1 MALTSRRSKGV
12 IIVAAAIVMGTL
24 TDRVPER
31 SPLRAGEYF
40 VLAGDFH
47 VHAFPGD
54 GALAPWTLRQE
65 AARAGLDVYTISN
78 HNRTFTARFA
88 QWLARSSR
96 GPIVIAGQEIT
107 NPRYHMIAVGI
118 ERTVNADQ
126 PAAGAIAD
134 VHAQGGVAIAAH
146 PAPSFH
152 GYDDD
157 GTVAALDGAEAAHP
171 VDSSGDRQLFA
182 AFYERARKL
191 NPRVAA
197 IGSSDFH
204 TGPELAS
211 CRTFVF
217 AREASAAGVI
227 DAIRNGRTV
236 AQDDQGNRHGDPA
249 LVAMLERATPPG
261 RMDDRAS
268 LRGLSVLF
276 AWFGVLA
283 MLIL

>member
-1 MALTSRRSKGV
+1 MMSQRTKALILIAAG
-12 IIVAAAIVMGTL
+12 IIMGTL

-54 GALAPWTLRQE
+54 GALAQWTLRQE
-65 AARAGLDVYTISN
+65 AARAGLDVYTVRN
-78 HNRTFTARFA
+78 HNRTVTARFA

-146 PAPSFH
+146 PAPWFH
-152 GYDDD
+152 GYDEDT
-157 GTVAALDGAEAAHP
+157 TVAALDG
-171 VDSSGDRQLFA
+171 
-182 AFYERARKL
+182 
-191 NPRVAA
+191 
-197 IGSSDFH
+197 
-204 TGPELAS
+204 T
-211 CRTFVF
+211 
-217 AREASAAGVI
+217 
-227 DAIRNGRTV
+227 
-236 AQDDQGNRHGDPA
+236 
-249 LVAMLERATPPG
+249 
-261 RMDDRAS
+261 
-268 LRGLSVLF
+268 
-276 AWFGVLA
+276 
-283 MLIL
+283 